1 MLTLIDKNYILFNNK
16 MTFLSRY
23 IYPNILNYYNN
34 IKYKKDFNSSDN
46 LIKENEDKDIT
57 NKKNQNIN
65 SKKNI
70 SFINIFEIPMKKD
83 VVKYLNKI
91 KINYN
96 NSMFKFYLNDKRN
109 KIIFYSSLIGLSFIT
124 INLGFY
130 LKRKRFEKKIRKNLF
145 NYFNEQ
151 ISLNKINWE
160 MVRPIIE
167 NIIKEKIKS
176 SIIINPSMKDELTN
190 LIINYL
196 KNEKNNELIFEL
208 IKTLINITFSG
219 IGMNMLGIYEI
230 MKKNKIKINDTM
242 GFISLINQQLEKG
255 IINILKSKKF
265 EDYISETFLNII
277 NDTLCNYNFNNK
289 INLV

>member
-1 MLTLIDKNYILFNNK
+1 
-16 MTFLSRY
+16 
-23 IYPNILNYYNN
+23 
-34 IKYKKDFNSSDN
+34 
-46 LIKENEDKDIT
+46 
-57 NKKNQNIN
+57 
-65 SKKNI
+65 
-70 SFINIFEIPMKKD
+70 MKKD

-91 KINYN
+91 KIYYN

-160 MVRPIIE
+160 MVRPIIK

>member
-91 KINYN
+91 KIYYN

>member
-1 MLTLIDKNYILFNNK
+1 
-16 MTFLSRY
+16 
-23 IYPNILNYYNN
+23 
-34 IKYKKDFNSSDN
+34 
-46 LIKENEDKDIT
+46 
-57 NKKNQNIN
+57 
-65 SKKNI
+65 
-70 SFINIFEIPMKKD
+70 
-83 VVKYLNKI
+83 
-91 KINYN
+91 
-96 NSMFKFYLNDKRN
+96 
-109 KIIFYSSLIGLSFIT
+109 
-124 INLGFY
+124 
-130 LKRKRFEKKIRKNLF
+130 
-145 NYFNEQ
+145 
-151 ISLNKINWE
+151 

-208 IKTLINITFSG
+208 IKTLINITFIG
-219 IGMNMLGIYEI
+219 IGMNVLGIYEI